1 MFLKAEPGKYAIAVE
16 WINLLLKN
24 TKLDVERV
32 KITACKM
39 ENSISEMKRSGSL
52 LSKTLLNSIVYD
64 ANHVSNFTRFIQ
76 QQGFLKD
83 IIKKLENEKEAVE
96 VLTELEKLKDNLK
109 NPDNLS
115 LHISTD
121 ADNIKKF
128 SDIAAP
134 WNKYFS
140 SKSSPV
146 ANVNPESFKMAFRV
160 KETALP
166 HVLYPM
172 GSCESSFLVRCTPA
186 IQDPR
191 YSFILIFLST
201 FSNNNLYQDIF

>member
-1 MFLKAEPGKYAIAVE
+1 
-16 WINLLLKN
+16 
-24 TKLDVERV
+24 
-32 KITACKM
+32 M

-83 IIKKLENEKEAVE
+83 IIKKLENEKKADE
-96 VLTELEKLKDNLK
+96 VITELEKLKDNLK
-109 NPDNLS
+109 NSDNLS
-115 LHISTD
+115 IHISTD

-128 SDIAAP
+128 SDITEP
-134 WNKYFS
+134 WNKFFS
-140 SKSSPV
+140 SKSTPV
-146 ANVNPESFKMAFRV
+146 VNVNPESFKMAFSM
-160 KETALP
+160 KETEFP

-172 GSCESSFLVRCTPA
+172 GSCESSFFVRCAPA

-191 YSFILIFLST
+191 YSFKLIFV
-201 FSNNNLYQDIF
+201 